1 MFIKTIKNIFLIF
14 IFIGILMIIVDYV
27 KKSTESKC
35 PQNKIIYKYI
45 PRSFK
50 EQQEDP
56 IMVSEVFDDLFKQP
70 TPWISSIGTENKREL
85 K

>member
-50 EQQEDP
+50 EQQDDP
-56 IMVSEVFDDLFKQP
+56 IMISEIFDEMFKEP
-70 TPWISSIGTENKREL
+70 TPWISSIGAKNQREI

>member
-1 MFIKTIKNIFLIF
+1 
-14 IFIGILMIIVDYV
+14 MIIVDYV
-27 KKSTESKC
+27 KKSTQSQC

-56 IMVSEVFDDLFKQP
+56 LMVSEIFDELFKEA
-70 TPWISSIGTENKREL
+70 TPWISSIGAKNQREL